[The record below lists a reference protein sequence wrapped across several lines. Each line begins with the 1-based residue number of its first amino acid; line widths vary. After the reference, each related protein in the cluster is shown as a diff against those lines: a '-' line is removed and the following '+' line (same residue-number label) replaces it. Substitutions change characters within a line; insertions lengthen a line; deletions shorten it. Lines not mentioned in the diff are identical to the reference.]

1 MRYAVRGNTS
11 YCKPHATYLA
21 PHTSYFTSHTTRLIP
36 HASLFS
42 ELQTPYYI
50 SHASLYR
57 IPQTAAACVMRYAV
71 CGLGFS
77 IRHQVCGTRS
87 EVPVCVTVRGLWYS
101 VCGIRYAV
109 WGMRFGLWGVGYEAC
124 GMRYALWG
132 MWYEL
137 QVCGT
142 RFEVWGLWLSM
153 RYEVSG
159 LRYEV
164 V

>member
-1 MRYAVRGNTS
+1 
-11 YCKPHATYLA
+11 
-21 PHTSYFTSHTTRLIP
+21 
-36 HASLFS
+36 
-42 ELQTPYYI
+42 
-50 SHASLYR
+50 
-57 IPQTAAACVMRYAV
+57 MRYAV
-71 CGLGFS
+71 CGLSFS

-137 QVCGT
+137 QYEVWGMWHEVWGMRIVVKYAVWGI
-142 RFEVWGLWLSM
+142 RFEVRGSIGTFWGHFFCRRRKMDEIQSCPKRTNLSHYSKP
-153 RYEVSG
+153 RRSRSPSNFG
-159 LRYEV
+159 DILNF
-164 V
+164 